1 MKKFIFGSGFL
12 GCLGISAVVF
22 ICIGLSLGFVT
33 NIFKSSDVYQS
44 ALAQAQSNPEVVREL
59 GTPIQAGW
67 FVLGSISTQGLS
79 GDADLQ
85 IPISGPSNS
94 GMLYASARRA
104 NGVWQF
110 YTLAV
115 TVNGRN
121 EIIDLR

>member
-1 MKKFIFGSGFL
+1 MKKTIFGSGLL

-22 ICIGLSLGFVT
+22 VCIGLSIGFIT
-33 NIFKSSDVYQS
+33 NIFKSSDVYQT

-59 GTPIQAGW
+59 GAPVQPGW

-85 IPISGPSNS
+85 IPISGPYNG

-104 NGVWQF
+104 NGVSVF

-115 TVNGRN
+115 AVNGRN
-121 EIIDLR
+121 GIIDLR

>member
-1 MKKFIFGSGFL
+1 MKKTTFGSGML
-12 GCLGISAVVF
+12 GCLGISGIVVV
-22 ICIGLSLGFVT
+22 CIVLMFGFVT
-33 NIFKSSDVYQS
+33 NEFKSSDVYQT
-44 ALAQAQSNPEVVREL
+44 ALASAQSNPEVVREL

-85 IPISGPSNS
+85 LPISGPNNS

-104 NGVWQF
+104 NGVWEF

-121 EIIDLR
+121 GIIDL